1 MSKSEVNRLRS
12 IRQYLLI
19 GLSFLFSGGIALL
32 AYSPSNGLTVSYGFI
47 IALALGLNV
56 LLIYQIQVIWT
67 EINRRVQSEKM
78 IQALMTKREELEKEL
93 RALYAEKEQENVDTR
108 NADQLLEDLVS
119 EVQGSEFQ
127 TYVDSYFQIVGKE
140 WQLMQG
146 LLFMRQED
154 DVFRKVA
161 HYAYYSND
169 SDLQFVSGETLLG
182 QVVKEGKPLY
192 IDHVESES
200 IVVASGTGSCMPCSV
215 YIVPFA
221 EREKKCNGV
230 FELAFVKPLDEK
242 ERELL
247 ARFTER
253 ISVEIEK
260 KA

>member
-127 TYVDSYFQIVGKE
+127 TYISK
-140 WQLMQG
+140 
-146 LLFMRQED
+146 
-154 DVFRKVA
+154 
-161 HYAYYSND
+161 
-169 SDLQFVSGETLLG
+169 
-182 QVVKEGKPLY
+182 
-192 IDHVESES
+192 
-200 IVVASGTGSCMPCSV
+200 
-215 YIVPFA
+215 
-221 EREKKCNGV
+221 
-230 FELAFVKPLDEK
+230 
-242 ERELL
+242 LL
-247 ARFTER
+247 ARGGNLCKVCSLCVKKTMSFGRLLTMLTIAMNR
-253 ISVEIEK
+253 ISSL
-260 KA
+260 

>member
-32 AYSPSNGLTVSYGFI
+32 AYSPSNGLTASYAFI

-56 LLIYQIQVIWT
+56 LLIYQIQLIWT
-67 EINRRVQSEKM
+67 EINRRLQSEKM

-108 NADQLLEDLVS
+108 NAEQLLGDLVA
-119 EVQGSEFQ
+119 EVQGGEFQ
-127 TYVDSYFQIVGKE
+127 TYVDSYFQIVGNE

-161 HYAYYSND
+161 HYAYYSNEAE
-169 SDLQFVSGETLLG
+169 LQFVSGETLLG

-200 IVVASGTGSCMPCSV
+200 IIVASGTGACMPCSV
-215 YIVPFA
+215 YMIPFA
-221 EREKKCNGV
+221 QQGKICNGI

-242 ERELL
+242 ERDLL
-247 ARFTER
+247 TRFTER
-253 ISVEIEK
+253 ISIEIEK

>member
-1 MSKSEVNRLRS
+1 
-12 IRQYLLI
+12 
-19 GLSFLFSGGIALL
+19 
-32 AYSPSNGLTVSYGFI
+32 
-47 IALALGLNV
+47 
-56 LLIYQIQVIWT
+56 
-67 EINRRVQSEKM
+67 
-78 IQALMTKREELEKEL
+78 
-93 RALYAEKEQENVDTR
+93 
-108 NADQLLEDLVS
+108 
-119 EVQGSEFQ
+119 
-127 TYVDSYFQIVGKE
+127 
-140 WQLMQG
+140 MQG

-161 HYAYYSND
+161 HYAYYSNE